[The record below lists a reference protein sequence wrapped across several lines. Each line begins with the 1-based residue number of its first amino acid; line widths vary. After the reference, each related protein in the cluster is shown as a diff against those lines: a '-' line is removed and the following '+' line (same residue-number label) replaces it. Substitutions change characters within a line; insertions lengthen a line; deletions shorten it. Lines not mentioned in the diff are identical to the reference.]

1 VKVGF
6 GFGFVH
12 MGCSTD
18 VRAGNVEPEVVL
30 SHRLKSLAL
39 IVHPDFMIKQREI
52 EIEASKQKF
61 LDLRKKPFLPAEIAD
76 TLFLYLNAEDLT
88 NISSVSMLELRLS
101 VLKYVKVSKKW
112 YLLSLQDK
120 YWTKLAK
127 QQYSID
133 IKEFRNSSD
142 GLRMPA
148 RSFYKEIESIW
159 RRHTQRMERMRTAE
173 MLTKQFNLPSQVALN
188 LLSRYES

>member
-1 VKVGF
+1 
-6 GFGFVH
+6 

-88 NISSVSMLELRLS
+88 NISS
-101 VLKYVKVSKKW
+101 VSKKW